1 MEGDP
6 NLLMYLAHSTTRA
19 AEGNANA
26 ILDQDHAI
34 QTTTHEAMDGIAF
47 PFLRLPVELQVGTM
61 EHLSNYSDLNALCL
75 VSKHISNIA
84 TPCLYSNVDL
94 KKEEYQDE
102 WLIEQRIKSLLIE
115 PASLLF
121 VRILKTPPF
130 GKELTQLMDQVL
142 PLLKKDFLL
151 EFSFSTESTRCFPT
165 PLQMQ
170 LLWASPKNLRNLKL
184 YSHMGPRICPNS
196 ENSCEVE
203 APYSNPLLSLILV
216 IEPTGVL

>member
-1 MEGDP
+1 
-6 NLLMYLAHSTTRA
+6 
-19 AEGNANA
+19 
-26 ILDQDHAI
+26 
-34 QTTTHEAMDGIAF
+34 MDGIVF

-61 EHLSNYSDLNALCL
+61 EHLSNYSDLKALCL
-75 VSKHISNIA
+75 VSKHVSNIA
-84 TPCLYSNVDL
+84 TPWLYSNVDL

-115 PASLLF
+115 PANLLF

-151 EFSFSTESTRCFPT
+151 EFSFSIESTRCFPT

-170 LLWASPKNLRNLKL
+170 LLWARQKKPAEPQTLLPHGPPHLSKLLKFVR
-184 YSHMGPRICPNS
+184 SRS
-196 ENSCEVE
+196 
-203 APYSNPLLSLILV
+203 ALLKSFTKLDISDRTDRSSM
-216 IEPTGVL
+216 INHAIMC